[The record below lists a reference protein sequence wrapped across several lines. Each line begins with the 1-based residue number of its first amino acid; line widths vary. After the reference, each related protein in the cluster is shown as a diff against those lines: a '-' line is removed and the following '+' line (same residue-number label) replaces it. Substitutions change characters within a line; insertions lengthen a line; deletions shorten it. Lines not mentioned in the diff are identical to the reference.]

1 VQATAQRG
9 GDGGGEEIGLG
20 ARELVVDAQQLMD
33 ERVRRRAARA
43 EDQRGALTRV
53 REGDGPGVHEAQRSQ
68 PADHLERRG
77 RGDAD
82 AARHLGL
89 RGRAR
94 RARKVEDRQQV
105 AGLDRAEVRARRMRL
120 VGRVRHGPY
129 SNSRR

>member
-1 VQATAQRG
+1 V
-9 GDGGGEEIGLG
+9 
-20 ARELVVDAQQLMD
+20 ARRSASARDLVVDAEQVVD

-43 EDQRGALTRV
+43 EDQRGALAGV
-53 REGDGPGVHEAQRSQ
+53 REGDGPGVHEPQRAQT
-68 PADHLERRG
+68 ADHLERRG

-89 RGRAR
+89 RGRAC
-94 RARKVEDRQQV
+94 RAREVEDRQQV

-120 VGRVRHGPY
+120 VRRVRHGPY